1 MTARPRRIHNAG
13 GIIAATWLIGIGLVF
28 LFQRLLDLPWGQ
40 AWPMF
45 VIVFGGASLVSLLVR
60 QRYRRRWFA
69 SLAGPILLIV
79 VGVLLL
85 LSTTGNLGVG
95 PAELVLRWWPVALIA
110 LGAWLLVAA
119 LIPGQRSSVTVRDS
133 SGSERDLSGSD
144 RVELPLDGA
153 ASAQVRLRFGA
164 GELYVV
170 PARPGLL
177 VDGTF
182 DEMPARVDLR
192 GPGSVVIQPTDFS
205 NWPWLDRAPVWR
217 VGVPGDVPL
226 ELELEFGAA
235 KTRLDLGDLRLTSLR
250 IKTGASD
257 TRVAL
262 PRAAGETRVR
272 AEGGAASLTF
282 EVPDGVAA
290 RIRSMMA
297 IGSTRVDETR
307 FPRAGKGWE
316 TPGYD
321 AAPNRVEFDVS
332 GGVGSVQFVAGG

>member
-1 MTARPRRIHNAG
+1 MTARPRRVHNAG
-13 GIIAATWLIGIGLVF
+13 GIMAATWLIGIGLVF
-28 LFQRLLDLPWGQ
+28 LLQRILDIPWGQ

-45 VIVFGGASLVSLLVR
+45 IIVVGVASLISLLIGLG
-60 QRYRRRWFA
+60 YRRRWFA
-69 SLAGPILLIV
+69 SLAWPLFLIV
-79 VGVLLL
+79 AGVLLL

-95 PAELVLRWWPVALIA
+95 PADLVSRWWPVAVIG

-119 LIPGQRSSVTVRDS
+119 LIPGQRVAGGERDS
-133 SGSERDLSGSD
+133 SGAD

-153 ASAQVRLRFGA
+153 GDAHVKLRFGA

-170 PARPGLL
+170 TARPGLL

-182 DEMPARVDLR
+182 DQMPAKVDLR
-192 GPGSVVIQPTDFS
+192 GPGDVVVEPTDAPD
-205 NWPWLDRAPVWR
+205 WPWWDRAPVWR
-217 VGVPGDVPL
+217 VGLPGDVPL
-226 ELELEFGAA
+226 ELEVESGAA
-235 KTRLDLGDLRLTSLR
+235 KTRLDLGELRLRSLR

-257 TRVAL
+257 TRVVL
-262 PRAAGETRVR
+262 PRSAGETRVR

-290 RIRSMMA
+290 RIRSQMA

-307 FPRAGKGWE
+307 FPRAGSGWE

-321 AAPNRVEFDVS
+321 AAPNRVELDVT
-332 GGVGSVQFVAGG
+332 GGVGSVQFVGGG